1 MIMKE
6 AAHLPARAA
15 QEAGIP
21 EVLLL
26 TAGTDTV
33 QGRQEG
39 QAVPRA
45 VRGQEEE
52 PPGEVL
58 PQAIVRRREVHR
70 TMGAAAM
77 GEAVTSKVPVIIDAV
92 IDKDENV
99 LPMIPAGKPVVNPI
113 TEIDLNA

>member
-39 QAVPRA
+39 QAVLPTAQLQGGGAQGAVLHPHTVHRRGAQLTTRA
-45 VRGQEEE
+45 V
-52 PPGEVL
+52 
-58 PQAIVRRREVHR
+58 
-70 TMGAAAM
+70 AM
-77 GEAVTSKVPVIIDAV
+77 GEADIIKEE
-92 IDKDENV
+92 IT
-99 LPMIPAGKPVVNPI
+99 AG
-113 TEIDLNA
+113 EILQISGYTALSV

>member
-33 QGRQEG
+33 QGRQ
-39 QAVPRA
+39 A
-45 VRGQEEE
+45 
-52 PPGEVL
+52 VL
-58 PQAIVRRREVHR
+58 PTAQVQGGGVQGAVLHPHTVHR
-70 TMGAAAM
+70 RGVHLTARAADT
-77 GEAVTSKVPVIIDAV
+77 GEADIIKEE
-92 IDKDENV
+92 IT
-99 LPMIPAGKPVVNPI
+99 AG
-113 TEIDLNA
+113 EILQISGGTA

>member
-39 QAVPRA
+39 QAVLPTAQVQGGGVQGA
-45 VRGQEEE
+45 VLH
-52 PPGEVL
+52 PHT
-58 PQAIVRRREVHR
+58 VHR
-70 TMGAAAM
+70 RGVHLIARAADT
-77 GEAVTSKVPVIIDAV
+77 GEADIIKEE
-92 IDKDENV
+92 IT
-99 LPMIPAGKPVVNPI
+99 AG
-113 TEIDLNA
+113 EILQISGGTA